1 MSGVANMRKLG
12 LIGGLSWYSTELY
25 YARINKQVLRRTN
38 GTCNAPLLIE
48 SLNFCDVGKAS
59 TDEDWAHVADV
70 LTASAQRLEQAGATA
85 ILICANSMHKVFDT
99 VAAAVSIPLIHI
111 ADAVG
116 AKMKAD
122 AVQSA
127 ALLGTANVMAEN
139 WYRQRLVK
147 HGVSLLPAEM
157 DDVKELDRIIYDE
170 LMHGVVKRDSERTLK
185 TLITEIDQ
193 EGIKAVVLGCTELSM
208 IIDTKA
214 NVLPIYDSTEI
225 HADAGVDWILNTQS

>member
-1 MSGVANMRKLG
+1 MRKLG
-12 LIGGLSWYSTELY
+12 LIGGMSWYSTELY

-59 TDEDWAHVADV
+59 TDEDWAHVEEV

-85 ILICANSMHKVFDT
+85 ILICANSMHKVFDK
-99 VAAAVSIPLIHI
+99 VAAAVPIPLIHI

-116 AKMKAD
+116 VKMKAD
-122 AVQSA
+122 AVPSA

-208 IIDTKA
+208 VIDTKA
-214 NVLPIYDSTEI
+214 NVLPIYDSAEI
-225 HADAGVDWILNTQS
+225 HADAGVDWILGSHA

>member
-1 MSGVANMRKLG
+1 MRKLG

-59 TDEDWAHVADV
+59 TQQDWMHVADV
-70 LTASAQRLEQAGATA
+70 LINSARRLEQAGASA
-85 ILICANSMHKVFDT
+85 LLIGANSMHKVFDE
-99 VAAAVSIPLIHI
+99 VAASVSIPLIHI

-116 AKMKAD
+116 EKMKVD
-122 AVQSA
+122 AVPSA

-147 HGVSLLPAEM
+147 HGITLLPAEM
-157 DDVKELDRIIYDE
+157 DDVNDLERIIYDE

-185 TLITEIDQ
+185 TIITEIDQ
-193 EGIKAVVLGCTELSM
+193 QGIKAVVLGCTELSM
-208 IIDTKA
+208 IVDTKA

-225 HADAGVDWILNTQS
+225 HADAGVDWILGDAI

>member
-1 MSGVANMRKLG
+1 MRKLG

-38 GTCNAPLLIE
+38 GTCNAPLLME

-59 TDEDWAHVADV
+59 TQEDWAHVADV
-70 LTASAQRLEQAGATA
+70 LIASARRLEQAGATA
-85 ILICANSMHKVFDT
+85 ILICANSMHKVFDD
-99 VAAAVSIPLIHI
+99 VAAAVSISIIHI
-111 ADAVG
+111 ADSVG
-116 AKMKAD
+116 AKMQAD
-122 AVQSA
+122 AVSSA

-157 DDVKELDRIIYDE
+157 DDVQDVERIIYDE

-185 TLITEIDQ
+185 TIITEIDQ
-193 EGIKAVVLGCTELSM
+193 QGMKAVVLGCTELSM
-208 IIDTKA
+208 LVDTKA
-214 NVLPIYDSTEI
+214 NVLPIYDSAEI
-225 HADAGVDWILNTQS
+225 HADAGVDWILADAV